1 VFDFLLYYLIT
12 TELTSVLD
20 SKINHEIEHVSSS
33 FYVIGDSII
42 ITRPSEFQEK
52 DLVEIYDNSFFLQ
65 IYKNNGRRILLSD
78 NVISFGAI
86 DIAFPEFDSPVYFT
100 NTKTPKEVLRS
111 GYKNL
116 FNEKGEKIGYLQISA
131 RRIFLESALGNLFLY
146 NLIIL
151 PFVLL
156 IVIVASIVIS
166 KKLVKPI
173 YSIISTANR
182 ISAFELRQRLP
193 LEDDPQ
199 DEMEQLKITLNNLF
213 ERLETQVKEISSFA
227 DNASHQLMTPLA
239 TLISEID
246 FILKRNEISSDIKSS
261 LIIMKEQTAR
271 IQKIVSS
278 LLMMARAE
286 KNRNVKNLVFSLNS
300 LINNSIKPFYLDNTI
315 EYQIEDEIFL
325 RGNAEYFF
333 IAIQNI
339 IENAIKYS
347 PPNSKIKFQCQ
358 KDGEKIVISISDEGI
373 GIPDNEKTRI
383 FERFYR
389 GENVE
394 KLGTKGTGLGLSL
407 SRTIIT
413 SMGGSIGIKDNMP
426 QGTIVIINLPLVKM
440 DED

>member
-1 VFDFLLYYLIT
+1 
-12 TELTSVLD
+12 
-20 SKINHEIEHVSSS
+20 
-33 FYVIGDSII
+33 
-42 ITRPSEFQEK
+42 
-52 DLVEIYDNSFFLQ
+52 
-65 IYKNNGRRILLSD
+65 
-78 NVISFGAI
+78 
-86 DIAFPEFDSPVYFT
+86 
-100 NTKTPKEVLRS
+100 
-111 GYKNL
+111 
-116 FNEKGEKIGYLQISA
+116 
-131 RRIFLESALGNLFLY
+131 LGNLFLY